1 MAGRPKRAVRRLAER
16 LEEQPTFYDEMFSCI
31 AGGGNMPDFCKSRG
45 IPYQT
50 VYSAVTNDPALS
62 ERLQQARDQKVDWH
76 ISQIEAV
83 TDAVQRGEIDP
94 KSASVSIA
102 SRQWLAS
109 KMNPRSWGERQNIDV
124 QVTHTHQLHLDA
136 IRALSA
142 RREAKRLSK
151 VEATMITAQG
161 ASQAVTA
168 HLLDADEIP

>member
-1 MAGRPKRAVRRLAER
+1 MTGRPKRAQRRLAER
-16 LEEQPTFYDEMFSCI
+16 LEEQPEFYDKLFTCI
-31 AGGGNMPDFCKSRG
+31 AGGGNMPDYCKVAG

-50 VYSAVTNDPALS
+50 VYDAIQRDPALA

-76 ISQIEAV
+76 IHQIEGV

-94 KSASVSIA
+94 KSASVAIA

-109 KMNPRSWGERQNIDV
+109 KMNPRAWGERQNIDV

-142 RREAKRLSK
+142 RREQKRLAK
-151 VEATMITAQG
+151 VEAQMITAHG
-161 ASQAVTA
+161 ASQAVEA
-168 HLLDADEIP
+168 HLIDRDD